1 MAISEQETSSY
12 FAATKKKIKLEKGN
26 GVGDKVE
33 KTRTLDKGN
42 VSINAF
48 VQKLIFCIFFSSFM
62 VKFMSRCFKLL
73 KI

>member
-1 MAISEQETSSY
+1 MAISDQETSSY
-12 FAATKKKIKLEKGN
+12 SAAKKKKIKLEKGN

-42 VSINAF
+42 VSINAI
-48 VQKLIFCIFFSSFM
+48 VKKIIFCIFFSIFM